1 MCEGEIVETI
11 LNDRGIKDIEH
22 FLNPVEDDLLP
33 LDDLLKI
40 DEARE
45 IIENGIENNKQF
57 GVLWDTDTD
66 GISSGTIMNRYLLYY
81 TNRVSSYINEGKA
94 HGLIGQNI
102 ERFKDIDILIIV
114 DSLDKD
120 TTQYEKLHNQGIQ
133 IVVLDHHAID
143 SDVEY
148 DKYVT
153 LVSSQRE
160 YGNPYLSGSG
170 VVWKFCKYLDE
181 YFMEEYADKY
191 VDLAACG
198 LVADMMNMSENS
210 MENRYIVSK
219 GLSNMVNPAVKKI
232 VGSFPFNSTAITF
245 SIAPLVNAAN
255 RMSCNESA
263 MNAFLADEN
272 KEVLKYVKELKMCK
286 ENQNLEVDELMS
298 DIVEQADKQQNRK
311 VISIFIENDNEV
323 AGLIGN
329 KLLEKYQRPLLIL
342 KNRVIDDVEY
352 YAGSARAVGLE
363 DFRKV
368 CNDTGLA
375 EANGH
380 ELAFGIQIKKTDY
393 DDFMIAVEK
402 ALENTE
408 FKVSTSVDIELNITD
423 ITRNLID
430 RIKELDR
437 VSGTGFKPITVKIT
451 DITNY
456 EVGNMSQGKHLV
468 LKPNDYTQ
476 LIKWNW
482 TGSFDEMEE
491 NSMLEEPIMVVG
503 TLDSGWLGR
512 TFSLK
517 VICNEVRVVA

>member
-1 MCEGEIVETI
+1 MCESEIVETI

-33 LDDLLKI
+33 LDSLLYI
-40 DEARE
+40 DKASG
-45 IIENGIENNKQF
+45 IIESGIENNRQF
-57 GVLWDTDTD
+57 GILWDTDTD
-66 GISSGTIMNRYLLYY
+66 GISSGTIIHRYLLHY
-81 TNRVSSYINEGKA
+81 TDRVSSYVNEGKA
-94 HGLIGQNI
+94 HGLIGQDI
-102 ERFKDIDILIIV
+102 ERFNDIDILIIV

-120 TTQYEKLHNQGIQ
+120 ITQYEKLHNQGIQ
-133 IVVLDHHAID
+133 IIVLDHHAID
-143 SDVEY
+143 PNVEY

-160 YGNPYLSGSG
+160 YNNPYLSGAG

-181 YFMEEYADKY
+181 YFMEEYADEY
-191 VDLAACG
+191 MDLAACG
-198 LVADMMNMSENS
+198 LVADMMDMSENS

-219 GLSNMVNPAVKKI
+219 GLENKINPAVKKI
-232 VGSFPFNSTAITF
+232 VGNFPFNSTAIAF

-272 KEVLKYVKELKMCK
+272 KEVLKYVKELKKCK
-286 ENQNLEVDELMS
+286 ENQNFEVDKLMS
-298 DIVEQADKQQNRK
+298 GIIEQADKQQDKK
-311 VISIFIENDNEV
+311 VISIFINNDNEI

-329 KLLEKYQRPLLIL
+329 KLLERYQRPLLIL
-342 KNRVIDDVEY
+342 KDRVINDVEY
-352 YAGSARAVGLE
+352 YAGSARAIGLD

-380 ELAFGIQIKKTDY
+380 ELAFGIQIKKIDY
-393 DDFMIAVEK
+393 DDFLISLEE
-402 ALENTE
+402 ALENIE
-408 FKVSTSVDIELNITD
+408 FKVSTDVDIELD
-423 ITRNLID
+423 ISDVTRNLID
-430 RIKELDR
+430 RIKRLDR

-451 DITNY
+451 DITDY

-482 TGSFDEMEE
+482 TGSFDDMEE

-503 TLDSGWLGR
+503 TLDSGFLGR

-517 VICNEVRVVA
+517 VICNEVKVVA